1 MGQGTLGLSG
11 GSTIDPLNAI
21 LDMSGLDNLTVDANH
36 ILLGDGGVAG
46 FFFNRP
52 AGTIYLAR
60 TNRITLWAVGAHP
73 SANQVTGG
81 IIAGII
87 AQNNGGGYT
96 RIGKLVLGQTNAI
109 FCNSGI
115 NLGIR
120 GFSGWIGFNP
130 SNAPGSSVAY
140 FRDRAGTGRQS
151 LWSVGN
157 RLNAS
162 SVANIFG
169 ELDFCR
175 GTVDAMVGTLGI
187 AVSPVANTTIGNVEF
202 GSGTIDANVLQL
214 GVQSASTGQ
223 AQGTLTVSNL
233 AVLKINTSATLGGA
247 AGTPGTSFAR
257 LFATDGG
264 TVQFANTAA
273 ITCGP
278 GSSSEINVV
287 NGSSLSVFTVG
298 TAAAPL
304 STLLLAGSTLTVDRG
319 TASNPTTGG
328 LIFVNNLDLA
338 GVNTVNML
346 GPVLV
351 AGQFPIIKYGSIVNG
366 GFANLTLGSTSSGV
380 TGYLSNNVANSSID
394 FVVTSS
400 ATTVLTW
407 DGQTN
412 SVNVGI
418 WDIGTTPDWK
428 GAQVYSQA
436 SVPGSL
442 VRFDDTATGT
452 TTVTL
457 TTAGLAPA
465 SLVVSNNSKSYT
477 FDGPG
482 P

>member
-1 MGQGTLGLSG
+1 M
-11 GSTIDPLNAI
+11 
-21 LDMSGLDNLTVDANH
+21 
-36 ILLGDGGVAG
+36 
-46 FFFNRP
+46 
-52 AGTIYLAR
+52 
-60 TNRITLWAVGAHP
+60 
-73 SANQVTGG
+73 
-81 IIAGII
+81 
-87 AQNNGGGYT
+87 
-96 RIGKLVLGQTNAI
+96 
-109 FCNSGI
+109 
-115 NLGIR
+115 
-120 GFSGWIGFNP
+120 
-130 SNAPGSSVAY
+130 
-140 FRDRAGTGRQS
+140 
-151 LWSVGN
+151 
-157 RLNAS
+157 
-162 SVANIFG
+162 
-169 ELDFCR
+169 
-175 GTVDAMVGTLGI
+175 
-187 AVSPVANTTIGNVEF
+187 
-202 GSGTIDANVLQL
+202 
-214 GVQSASTGQ
+214 
-223 AQGTLTVSNL
+223 
-233 AVLKINTSATLGGA
+233 
-247 AGTPGTSFAR
+247 
-257 LFATDGG
+257 
-264 TVQFANTAA
+264 
-273 ITCGP
+273 
-278 GSSSEINVV
+278 
-287 NGSSLSVFTVG
+287 
-298 TAAAPL
+298 
-304 STLLLAGSTLTVDRG
+304 DRG

-482 P
+482 SLTGPTALTKNGSGSLTLANTTSIDSRAEYF